1 MINFYWYPKCSTCK
15 KAKAWLE
22 NEHVD
27 FNEVDIK
34 TETPTAEE
42 IQKWHEVSG
51 LPIRRFFNTSGI
63 KYRELGLK
71 DKLDTLSP
79 EEAYKLL
86 ASDGMLIKRPLTTN
100 GKEVTLGFKE
110 EKFEATWK

>member
-51 LPIRRFFNTSGI
+51 LQSAVSLTQVVLNTAN
-63 KYRELGLK
+63 
-71 DKLDTLSP
+71 LD
-79 EEAYKLL
+79 
-86 ASDGMLIKRPLTTN
+86 
-100 GKEVTLGFKE
+100 
-110 EKFEATWK
+110 

>member
-22 NEHVD
+22 NEQIE
-27 FNEVDIK
+27 FTEMDIK
-34 TETPTAEE
+34 TETPSAEE
-42 IQKWHEVSG
+42 LQAWHELSG

-71 DKLDTLSP
+71 DKIDTMSLK
-79 EEAYKLL
+79 EAYEIL

-100 GKEVTLGFKE
+100 GKVVTLGFNE
-110 EKFEATWK
+110 PEFEATWK